1 MGDDVY
7 TYENTVI
14 WKKEKIGD
22 LSWEGKPTIEI
33 ATPPEF
39 KGHEGIITPEDLYVA
54 AENVCIF
61 TTFLSRA
68 KLVNCNFKSFKTDA
82 KGFLEK
88 TETGYVFTKI
98 VLNVHVTVATKEDI
112 PRAEEAIKLAKER
125 CFIGNSIKTEVEVKS
140 FIEVSS

>member
-7 TYENTVI
+7 TYENTVT

-54 AENVCIF
+54 AENVCLF

-68 KLVNCNFKSFKTDA
+68 KLVNCNFKGFKTDA

-88 TETGYVFTKI
+88 TENGYVFTKI

-125 CFIGNSIKTEVEVKS
+125 CFIGNSIKTEVELKS

>member
-1 MGDDVY
+1 MPEDFF
-7 TYENTVI
+7 TYENTVT
-14 WKKEKIGD
+14 WKKEKIGE

-61 TTFLSRA
+61 TTFLSRS
-68 KLVNCNFKSFKTDA
+68 KLVNCDFKSFKSES

-88 TETGYVFTKI
+88 SPNGYIFTKI
-98 VLNVHVTVATKEDI
+98 LINVYVTVATKEDI

-125 CFIGNSIKTEVEVKS
+125 CCIGNSNKTEVVIKSCVEVA
-140 FIEVSS
+140 

>member
-1 MGDDVY
+1 MPEDFF
-7 TYENTVI
+7 TYENTVT
-14 WKKEKIGD
+14 WKKEKIGE

-61 TTFLSRA
+61 TTFLSRS
-68 KLVNCNFKSFKTDA
+68 KLVNCDFKSFKSES

-88 TETGYVFTKI
+88 SPNGYTFTKI
-98 VLNVHVTVATKEDI
+98 LINVYVTVATKEDI

-125 CFIGNSIKTEVEVKS
+125 CFIGNSIKTEVEIKS
-140 FIEVSS
+140 FIEVAL

>member
-1 MGDDVY
+1 MPEDFF
-7 TYENTVI
+7 TYENTVT
-14 WKKEKIGD
+14 WKKEKIGE
-22 LSWEGKPTIEI
+22 LSWGGKPTIEI

-61 TTFLSRA
+61 TTFLSRS
-68 KLVNCNFKSFKTDA
+68 KLVNCDFKSFKSES

-88 TETGYVFTKI
+88 SPNGYIFTKI
-98 VLNVHVTVATKEDI
+98 LINVYVTVATKEDI

-125 CFIGNSIKTEVEVKS
+125 CFIGNSIKTEVEIKS
-140 FIEVSS
+140 FIEVAS

>member
-1 MGDDVY
+1 MY
-7 TYENTVI
+7 TLMKI
-14 WKKEKIGD
+14 PSLGRRKRLEKS
-22 LSWEGKPTIEI
+22 SWEGKPSIEV

-54 AENVCIF
+54 AENVCMF

-68 KLVNCNFKSFKTDA
+68 KLVNCNFKSYKTDA

-88 TETGYVFTKI
+88 NETGFVFTKI
-98 VLNVHVTVATKEDI
+98 VINVYVTVATKEDI

-125 CFIGNSIKTEVEVKS
+125 CFIGNSIKTEVELKS
-140 FIEVSS
+140 FIEVEL

>member
-125 CFIGNSIKTEVEVKS
+125 CFIGNSIKTEVELKS